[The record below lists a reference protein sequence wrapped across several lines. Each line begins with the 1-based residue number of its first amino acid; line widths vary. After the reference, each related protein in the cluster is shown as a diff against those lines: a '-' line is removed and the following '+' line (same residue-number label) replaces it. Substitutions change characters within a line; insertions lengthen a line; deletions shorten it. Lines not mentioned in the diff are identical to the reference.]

1 MTSIPVIVIA
11 IGLNLVIA
19 LGCFYGAWRLWQ
31 LRRSLGAIANALTT
45 WEHHTDH
52 SLNPDTLPPTILRG
66 QRGTAQ
72 VRYHYQRLR
81 QQIQQ
86 LRQVM
91 VVISLLPV
99 VGRRVRRLARRP
111 SQRRSTSRER
121 R

>member
-1 MTSIPVIVIA
+1 MIVIA
-11 IGLNLVIA
+11 IGLNLAIA

-52 SLNPDTLPPTILRG
+52 TLNPDTLPPAILRG
-66 QRGTAQ
+66 QQGTAQ
-72 VRYHYQRLR
+72 VRHHYQRLR

-91 VVISLLPV
+91 FVISLLPV
-99 VGRRVRRLARRP
+99 VGGRVRWLARPQR
-111 SQRRSTSRER
+111 QRRSTSRER